1 MIPWIVSATLAAAMV
16 ALAFMSLFPPFVLA
30 SFSFVLIFLSFSE
43 KTKIFI
49 PYLALAGISVTA
61 FLIVQQ
67 FTAPSYDFFG
77 IFKVDSFS
85 LVFDAIFLGVAGL
98 VVLNSLHVYKSSLT
112 YYVSILLAVSGMMSV
127 AHSIDFISL
136 FIGLELMSVGFYPLI
151 LYNKDKNGTEAA
163 TKFFIVSIFSA
174 GALLFGISFMYGAT
188 GSSSFYAI
196 SLDKLTPLTILALT
210 FITAGFAFKIGA
222 FPFNLWV
229 PDVYEGAPANVTALL
244 ASASKKAGFA
254 ALFKFFLLSLP
265 LLQFYWT
272 WVFVALAILTMSIGN
287 IVALAQK
294 NVKRL
299 VAYSTI
305 GQVGYILIAM
315 AVPTSMGIAAGL
327 LQMVTHAV
335 AVAGVLFIISIL
347 ETKGI
352 FNIDDYDGLGMK
364 YPLLGFGMLVF
375 FASLA
380 GIPPLAGFFSK
391 FYLFSAAVS
400 GGFWWLAGLAVIY
413 AVVSMYFY
421 FRVLRRMFVDEPKNS
436 VSISF
441 NSALV
446 ILLSI
451 LFIAGFSLF
460 ADNIFK
466 ILVSV
471 AQSIV

>member
-1 MIPWIVSATLAAAMV
+1 
-16 ALAFMSLFPPFVLA
+16 
-30 SFSFVLIFLSFSE
+30 
-43 KTKIFI
+43 
-49 PYLALAGISVTA
+49 
-61 FLIVQQ
+61 
-67 FTAPSYDFFG
+67 
-77 IFKVDSFS
+77 
-85 LVFDAIFLGVAGL
+85 
-98 VVLNSLHVYKSSLT
+98 
-112 YYVSILLAVSGMMSV
+112 
-127 AHSIDFISL
+127 
-136 FIGLELMSVGFYPLI
+136 
-151 LYNKDKNGTEAA
+151 
-163 TKFFIVSIFSA
+163 
-174 GALLFGISFMYGAT
+174 MYGAT